1 MMNDVLGLFHIRP
14 LPIWNHIFNMSLLL
28 RVYPIT
34 LAFVKVYKGNL
45 DKAYLLSF
53 ILLFKKNMAKS
64 HYIRFLAGL
73 I

>member
-53 ILLFKKNMAKS
+53 ILLFFKKIWQNPIISA
-64 HYIRFLAGL
+64 FWQV
-73 I
+73 